1 MYNFRNSYRKYTSDF
16 LQYTCSLSVKIV
28 LVYILHSY
36 ISSAALYNRRG
47 YFSSAFRR
55 DCSRHRSAYGMR
67 ARKETKKCETCRRS
81 RYEGQK
87 KIPSHLSI
95 ATRRASDW
103 LASLPLSLRLSRAR
117 KLGAPRRNLKKVV
130 RLPAL
135 SFTVASK
142 SVHER
147 ARASRRD
154 ATRASRER
162 ISEVDDHSV
171 VAARKSPS
179 KVARGVI
186 EADRERQ
193 RRGER
198 GRGEGR
204 RERESISRA
213 HLLRPDIDL
222 AAAASLSAPASEPSS
237 NTFRRNRD
245 FSQSRTRAGERER
258 GVREARGA
266 AIHHGYAIASD
277 IAGFLLVYI
286 VGVASSTL
294 PLCISLLD
302 TDKYSG
308 DRVAS
313 IDGL

>member
-1 MYNFRNSYRKYTSDF
+1 MQPLLKSYLYTF
-16 LQYTCSLSVKIV
+16 YIV
-28 LVYILHSY
+28 

-198 GRGEGR
+198 GRGEEGGKE
-204 RERESISRA
+204 REREHLESALVAPGHRPRCRGEPLRA
-213 HLLRPDIDL
+213 GFGALLEHVP
-222 AAAASLSAPASEPSS
+222 PEPRFFPIAD
-237 NTFRRNRD
+237 TRR
-245 FSQSRTRAGERER
+245 RTRTRRAWG
-258 GVREARGA
+258 
-266 AIHHGYAIASD
+266 
-277 IAGFLLVYI
+277 
-286 VGVASSTL
+286 
-294 PLCISLLD
+294 
-302 TDKYSG
+302 
-308 DRVAS
+308 
-313 IDGL
+313 